1 MTIMGRPD
9 SVWRLTSVLWN
20 LCVRYPLGFPKAD
33 LVRRLFA
40 TVRRLIAAQKSKQRL
55 AINKAP
61 GYNLVRVKEA
71 RLQFGSGAKTRQYDP
86 NQLPE
91 RRRGSRFD
99 SCQVVPLYYIGRN
112 K

>member
-71 RLQFGSGAKTRQYDP
+71 RLQFGSGTRTRQRS

-99 SCQVVPLYYIGRN
+99 SCQVVPLFILKRI
-112 K
+112 